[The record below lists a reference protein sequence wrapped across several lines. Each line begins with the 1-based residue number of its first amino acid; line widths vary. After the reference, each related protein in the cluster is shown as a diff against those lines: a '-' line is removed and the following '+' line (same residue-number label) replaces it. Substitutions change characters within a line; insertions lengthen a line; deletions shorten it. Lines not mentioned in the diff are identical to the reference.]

1 MSKSACAS
9 PSGVDGAADRT
20 GWEAVLDLRLGLR
33 GGRTVLTERGHRG
46 PLQVQRPF
54 YPEGATAHV
63 YLLHPPG
70 GVVGGDQLSIH
81 AMSEVGSEALLTTP
95 AAGKFYR
102 SEGALARQVITLEVA
117 AGAALEWLPQE
128 TLMFDGARLDSRLNI
143 AVEEGAR
150 FIGWDLIGFGRPASG
165 DYFNSGAGQ
174 FRVAVR
180 QSGRPLLLENFPA
193 DAEFLQAS
201 WGLRGGN
208 AMATLLA
215 TPFDKSRLGEVH
227 ALLQDDSDFGA
238 TLLDELLVVRAM
250 GSSLLAVRERFEAL
264 WTLIRPQVLGQKA
277 CPPRIWA
284 T

>member
-1 MSKSACAS
+1 LSDSAYES
-9 PSGVDGAADRT
+9 PSGEGGAADRK
-20 GWEAVLDLRLGLR
+20 GWEAALDLRLGLR
-33 GGRTVLTERGHRG
+33 GGRTVLTERRHRG

-54 YPEGATAHV
+54 YPEGTTAHV

-70 GVVGGDQLSIH
+70 GVVGGDQLRIQAVSE
-81 AMSEVGSEALLTTP
+81 AGSEVLLTTP

-102 SEGALARQVITLEVA
+102 SEGALARQEITLEVA

-128 TLMFDGARLDSRLNI
+128 TLMFDGARLDSRLTI

-208 AMATLLA
+208 VMATLLA
-215 TPFDKSRLGEVH
+215 TPFDKSRLSEVH
-227 ALLQDDSDFGA
+227 ALLQDDLGFGA

-250 GSSLLAVRERFEAL
+250 GFSLLAVRERFEAL
-264 WTLIRPQVLGQKA
+264 WTLIRPQVIGQKA